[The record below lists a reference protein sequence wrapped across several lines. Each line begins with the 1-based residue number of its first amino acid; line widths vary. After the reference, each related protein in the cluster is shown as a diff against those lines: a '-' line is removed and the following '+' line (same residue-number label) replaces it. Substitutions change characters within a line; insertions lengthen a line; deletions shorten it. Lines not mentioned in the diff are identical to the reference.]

1 MLQRRS
7 IKEQLVDLKKDGPL
21 YKMKQLIKG
30 EIKMEDDQL
39 LWIGEYFDYLQLED
53 EYVETVLIDVDGNV
67 LTS

>member
-1 MLQRRS
+1 
-7 IKEQLVDLKKDGPL
+7 
-21 YKMKQLIKG
+21 MKQLIKG